1 MTIEFVK
8 WAATVTLIVSVGLN
22 GLGIYPLGPLVQIV
36 GGLLW
41 TVASMKMKD
50 TPLIV
55 TNVVM
60 TLVGIIAIGYR
71 MIAG

>member
-1 MTIEFVK
+1 MNDLIK
-8 WAATVTLIVSVGLN
+8 WGATVTLIVSVGLN

-41 TVASMKMKD
+41 TVASVKMGD
-50 TPLIV
+50 APLIV

>member
-1 MTIEFVK
+1 MLEFVK
-8 WAATVTLIVSVGLN
+8 WGATATLIVSVALN

-41 TVASMKMKD
+41 TVASVRMND
-50 TPLIV
+50 VPLIV
-55 TNVVM
+55 TNSVM

-71 MIAG
+71 MMT